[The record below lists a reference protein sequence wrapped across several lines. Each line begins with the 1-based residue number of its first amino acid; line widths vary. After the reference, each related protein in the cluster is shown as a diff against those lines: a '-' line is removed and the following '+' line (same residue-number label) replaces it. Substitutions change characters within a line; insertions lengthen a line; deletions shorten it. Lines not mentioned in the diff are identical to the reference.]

1 MTQGQ
6 VGVTG
11 PGAVASGPVSIPTA
25 AGGAVAAIR
34 PRHVVP
40 VSLADLASVA
50 DARIPATSPVTVT
63 GVTLDSRSVLPGDLY
78 AALPGAVTHGA
89 EYVANAQQSGA
100 VAVLTDPAG
109 AERAAATGL
118 PVLVVDK
125 PRDVLLSLIHI

>member
-11 PGAVASGPVSIPTA
+11 SGAVASGPVSTPTA

-40 VSLADLASVA
+40 VGLADV
-50 DARIPATSPVTVT
+50 ARIAAAAVPAGPPVDVT
-63 GVTLDSRSVLPGDLY
+63 GVSLDSRSVLPGDLY

-89 EYVANAQQSGA
+89 EYAATAHQSGA
-100 VAVLTDPAG
+100 VAVLTDPTG

-118 PVLVVDK
+118 PVLVADQPLSFALVK
-125 PRDVLLSLIHI
+125 P